1 MILYKIHLLKKRILI
16 INLIKILRKCKIMII
31 NILLVFVIFL
41 RVVIVVLDNNINLSC
56 HYRIIK
62 NKYYIVLVESNYNK
76 KNRL

>member
-1 MILYKIHLLKKRILI
+1 MIIYKINLLKKIILI
-16 INLIKILRKCKIMII
+16 INLIKILRKCKIMIK
-31 NILLVFVIFL
+31 NILLVSVIFR
-41 RVVIVVLDNNINLSC
+41 RVVIVAQDSNINLSC